1 MNYFALGVV
10 GVLFFVVLFLLFILA
25 YKIVAKDVTT
35 KEKETAPIATAVGV
49 RKIIL
54 NERQHVPLML
64 SDFGVEEMTR
74 RGCLDDGKFCAPCFI
89 KRDDPRF
96 VSAFEEFGK
105 ELTGDMS
112 RLVIVEIPED
122 VQWELVEN
130 EGVERIEEIHRTWR

>member
-10 GVLFFVVLFLLFILA
+10 GILFFVVLFLLFILA
-25 YKIVAKDVTT
+25 YKMVAKDVARM
-35 KEKETAPIATAVGV
+35 EKEAAPIAPAIGI

-54 NERQHVPLML
+54 NKRRNVPLML
-64 SDFGVEEMTR
+64 SDFGTEEMTR

-96 VSAFEEFGK
+96 VSALEEYGE
-105 ELTGDMS
+105 ELTEGMS
-112 RLVIVEIPED
+112 KLVIVEIPED